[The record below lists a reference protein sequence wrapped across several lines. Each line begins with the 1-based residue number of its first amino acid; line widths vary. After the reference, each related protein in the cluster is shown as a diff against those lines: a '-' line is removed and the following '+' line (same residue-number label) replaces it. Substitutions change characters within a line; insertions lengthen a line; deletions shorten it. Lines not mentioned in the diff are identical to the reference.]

1 MFNSNLHNIALKSS
15 LKDNIPHEVVIEKDT
30 VISQMKVQMEKDK
43 LEAENLR
50 KEMQEMK
57 KNAEKE
63 KVFQYIE
70 QGEKVA
76 EVAEH
81 VEKYYVKIVKELK
94 E

>member
-1 MFNSNLHNIALKSS
+1 MHNIALKSS
-15 LKDNIPHEVVIEKDT
+15 YKENIIPEENVAEKDK
-30 VISQMKVQMEKDK
+30 VIQEIKAQMEKEK
-43 LEAENLR
+43 QEAENLR
-50 KEMQEMK
+50 KEMDEMK

-81 VEKYYVKIVKELK
+81 VEKYYIKVVKDLK